1 MVIHSPRVSDSR
13 LRYAS
18 VKNLRHVSVL
28 CDELRNEPM
37 MSVATSSGSDG
48 CVVWRRHC
56 TSNFPCMAKQLLA
69 KVPKWA
75 NVARK

>member
-18 VKNLRHVSVL
+18 VKNLRHVSVASVMSSA
-28 CDELRNEPM
+28 M
-37 MSVATSSGSDG
+37 MSVAPSSKSDG

-69 KVPKWA
+69 EVPKWA